1 MEMENSCNSQSK
13 NFTYHDSPSDNLL
26 DTAWQLV
33 PGEVGCSTG
42 LAFTA
47 EFRGIITSTTVH
59 MPEDTLEESGSRA
72 GTSIITPSLGESL
85 SFFGG
90 SRGIRF
96 DTLGEVL
103 LNEVLDIVSTGESVK
118 SLRMKNNLDCDIV

>member
-1 MEMENSCNSQSK
+1 MEIGNHFNLRLKSFIYLNSPL
-13 NFTYHDSPSDNLL
+13 DDLL

-33 PGEVGCSTG
+33 LGEVGCSTG

-59 MPEDTLEESGSRA
+59 VPEDTLEESGSRA

-118 SLRMKNNLDCDIV
+118 SLRMKNNLDYDIV

>member
-1 MEMENSCNSQSK
+1 MEIGNHFNLRLKS
-13 NFTYHDSPSDNLL
+13 FIYLDSLSNNLL

-47 EFRGIITSTTVH
+47 EFRGIITITTVH
-59 MPEDTLEESGSRA
+59 VPEDTLEESGSRA

-118 SLRMKNNLDCDIV
+118 SLRMKNNLDYDIV